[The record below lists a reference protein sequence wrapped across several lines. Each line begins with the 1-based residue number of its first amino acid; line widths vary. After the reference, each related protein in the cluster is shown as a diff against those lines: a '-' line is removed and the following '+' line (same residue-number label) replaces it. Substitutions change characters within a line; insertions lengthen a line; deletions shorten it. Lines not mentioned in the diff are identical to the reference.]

1 MQLFPHSLTGIR
13 AFNAAAKHLSCSRAA
28 EELFLT
34 QSAVSKNLQ
43 SLEEYLGVKLFTRV
57 HQGLVLTD
65 AGTTYWE
72 AIKPVLSMLADATE
86 KARMLDPDHAAIYLG
101 VQATFG
107 EKWLMRRIG
116 EFARRYPDVV
126 VQFAPRPGATSER
139 TAFSAEIR
147 AGRGTWNGMHAHY
160 LMGQELFLV
169 CSPALASGMQERGA
183 AELLRFRLL
192 EHVDLPQMW
201 DRWFSAQQVRIY
213 DGRNTQRYE
222 RFSVMISA
230 LLAGLGIA
238 LMARCLIEEE
248 LREGTL
254 ILLVEQP
261 MKTEYGYYLVYPR
274 DQYPSIALER
284 FSDWLLETCAES
296 TAC

>member
-1 MQLFPHSLTGIR
+1 MQLFPHSLTAIR

-57 HQGLVLTD
+57 HQGLVLTE
-65 AGTTYWE
+65 AGATYWE

-86 KARMLDPDHAAIYLG
+86 KARMLDPDQAAIHLG

-107 EKWLMRRIG
+107 EKWLMHRIG
-116 EFARRYPDVV
+116 EFTQRYPDVV
-126 VQFAPRPGATSER
+126 VQFAPRPGATSGR

-147 AGRGTWNGMHAHY
+147 AGRGPWDGMHAHY

-169 CSPALASGMQERGA
+169 CSPELASGMQERAA
-183 AELLRFRLL
+183 AELLKCRLL
-192 EHVDLPQMW
+192 EHVQLPQMW
-201 DRWFSAQQVRIY
+201 DRWFSTQQVRGY
-213 DGRNTQRYE
+213 DGRKTQQFE
-222 RFSVMISA
+222 QFSVMISA

-238 LMARCLIEEE
+238 LMPRCLIEEE
-248 LREGTL
+248 LRDATL
-254 ILLVEQP
+254 TLLFDQP
-261 MKTEYGYYLVYPR
+261 MKTEYGYYFVYPR

-284 FSDWLLETCAES
+284 FSDWLLEKCAES
-296 TAC
+296 REC